1 MLSIFVESESGR
13 RIAMTRN
20 PVGWFEIYVNDL
32 SRARKFYQSV
42 LAIELENLDVPGDS
56 KLKMLSFPADR
67 EKHGA
72 SGALVHIEGFPAG
85 GNSTLVYFSCE
96 DCAIEES
103 RVESAGGKIQT
114 SKMPI
119 GQYGFVTLAF
129 DSEGNMF
136 GLHSLK

>member
-1 MLSIFVESESGR
+1 M
-13 RIAMTRN
+13 ARN

-32 SRARKFYQSV
+32 PRARKFYESV
-42 LAIELENLDVPGDS
+42 LAVQLENLEVPGDS
-56 KLKMLSFPADR
+56 KLKMLAFPSDM
-67 EKHGA
+67 EKHGS
-72 SGALVHIEGFPAG
+72 SGSLVHIEGFPAG

-103 RVESAGGKIQT
+103 RVSTAGGKIQT

-119 GQYGFVTLAF
+119 GQYGFVTLAV
-129 DSEGNMF
+129 DTEGNMF